1 MTNRE
6 LTPCHK
12 SHRAS
17 IAPLSPAKPE
27 GLAIGTR
34 FFQGGHWWE
43 VDGHIHGRATS
54 YYKCKPVCGV
64 ESRFYTEVEIRQS
77 LNAQLNAMNISH
89 SCHDSDGRGTGR
101 FTAELPPSLTTTA
114 QSTIARRRLPL
125 PPSAPSQPSAKTDT
139 LKILLVGTRDTVKK
153 AISAFHSMGYAS
165 TADWSP
171 FQARP
176 NSKEVLSILVQKI

>member
-6 LTPCHK
+6 LAPCCQTR
-12 SHRAS
+12 RATV
-17 IAPLSPAKPE
+17 APLSAAKPE

-34 FFQGGHWWE
+34 FFQSGHWWE

-89 SCHDSDGRGTGR
+89 NFHDSDGRGTGR
-101 FTAELPPSLTTTA
+101 LTAELNPNLGTA
-114 QSTIARRRLPL
+114 PQSNVARRRLSPV
-125 PPSAPSQPSAKTDT
+125 SPSQPAAKTDT

-153 AISAFHSMGYAS
+153 AISTFHSMGYAS